1 MTKYTELIKA
11 AMKEAGVS
19 LRDMA
24 EVIEV
29 SQQFINQCVRGDC
42 SMPVYLQSKIVRYL
56 QLKGANING
65 IHFEVAQ
72 EDMRFMDRL
81 NTLKFD
87 ELTALYQIAKGKN
100 VQN

>member
-19 LRDMA
+19 LRDLS
-24 EVIEV
+24 EVVEV

-42 SMPVYLQSKIVRYL
+42 SMPVYVQSKIVRYL
-56 QLKGANING
+56 QLKGAKVDG

-81 NTLKFD
+81 NTLTVD
-87 ELTALYQIAKGKN
+87 ELTELHKIAKN
-100 VQN
+100 VQE

>member
-11 AMKEAGVS
+11 AMKEVGVS

-56 QLKGANING
+56 QLKGANIG
-65 IHFEVAQ
+65 GVHFEVAQ

-81 NTLKFD
+81 NTLTSD
-87 ELTALYQIAKGKN
+87 ELTELHKIAKN
-100 VQN
+100 VQE

>member
-11 AMKEAGVS
+11 AMKESGVS

-81 NTLKFD
+81 NTLTMD
-87 ELTALYQIAKGKN
+87 ELTELHKIARGEN
-100 VQN
+100 V

>member
-1 MTKYTELIKA
+1 
-11 AMKEAGVS
+11 MKEAGVS
-19 LRDMA
+19 LRDIA
-24 EVIEV
+24 EVVEV
-29 SQQFINQCVRGDC
+29 SKQFINQCVRGDC

-81 NTLKFD
+81 NTLTVD
-87 ELTALYQIAKGKN
+87 ELTELHKIAKN
-100 VQN
+100 VQE

>member
-81 NTLKFD
+81 NTLTVD
-87 ELTALYQIAKGKN
+87 ELTELHKIAKN
-100 VQN
+100 VQE

>member
-19 LRDMA
+19 LRDIA
-24 EVIEV
+24 EVVEV
-29 SQQFINQCVRGDC
+29 SRQFINQCVRGDC

-56 QLKGANING
+56 QLKGANIGG
-65 IHFEVAQ
+65 IHVEVAQ

-81 NTLKFD
+81 NTLTVD
-87 ELTALYQIAKGKN
+87 ELTELHKIAKN
-100 VQN
+100 VQE

>member
-1 MTKYTELIKA
+1 MMKYTELIKA

-19 LRDMA
+19 LRDLS
-24 EVIEV
+24 EVVEV
-29 SQQFINQCVRGDC
+29 SQQFINQCVRGYC

-81 NTLKFD
+81 NTLTMD
-87 ELTALYQIAKGKN
+87 ELTELHKIAKN
-100 VQN
+100 VQE

>member
-1 MTKYTELIKA
+1 
-11 AMKEAGVS
+11 MKEAGVS

-81 NTLKFD
+81 NTLTMD
-87 ELTALYQIAKGKN
+87 ELTELHKIAKN
-100 VQN
+100 VQE

>member
-1 MTKYTELIKA
+1 
-11 AMKEAGVS
+11 MKESGVS

-24 EVIEV
+24 EVVEV

-56 QLKGANING
+56 QLKGANIKG

-81 NTLKFD
+81 NTLTVD
-87 ELTALYQIAKGKN
+87 ELTELHKIAKN
-100 VQN
+100 VQE

>member
-1 MTKYTELIKA
+1 
-11 AMKEAGVS
+11 MKESGVS

-56 QLKGANING
+56 QLKGANISG
-65 IHFEVAQ
+65 IHFEIAQ
-72 EDMRFMDRL
+72 EDVRFMDRL
-81 NTLKFD
+81 NTLTAD
-87 ELTALYQIAKGKN
+87 ELTELHKIAKN
-100 VQN
+100 VQE

>member
-19 LRDMA
+19 LRDLS
-24 EVIEV
+24 EVVEV

-56 QLKGANING
+56 KLKGANIGG

-81 NTLKFD
+81 NTLNAD
-87 ELTALYQIAKGKN
+87 ELTELHKIAKN
-100 VQN
+100 VQE

>member
-1 MTKYTELIKA
+1 
-11 AMKEAGVS
+11 MKEAGVS
-19 LRDMA
+19 LRDIA
-24 EVIEV
+24 EVVEV
-29 SQQFINQCVRGDC
+29 SHQFINQCVRGDC

-56 QLKGANING
+56 QLKGANIGG

-81 NTLKFD
+81 NTLSSE
-87 ELTALYQIAKGKN
+87 ELTELHKIAKN

>member
-19 LRDMA
+19 LRDIS
-24 EVIEV
+24 EVVEV
-29 SQQFINQCVRGDC
+29 SRQFINQCVRGDC

-56 QLKGANING
+56 QLKGAKIDG

-72 EDMRFMDRL
+72 DDMRFMDRL
-81 NTLKFD
+81 NTLTAD
-87 ELTALYQIAKGKN
+87 ELTELHKIAKN
-100 VQN
+100 VQE

>member
-81 NTLKFD
+81 NTLTSE
-87 ELTALYQIAKGKN
+87 ELTELHKIARGEN
-100 VQN
+100 V

>member
-19 LRDMA
+19 LRDIA
-24 EVIEV
+24 EVVEV

-72 EDMRFMDRL
+72 EDIRFIDRL
-81 NTLKFD
+81 NTLTMD
-87 ELTALYQIAKGKN
+87 ELTELHKIAKN
-100 VQN
+100 VQE

>member
-1 MTKYTELIKA
+1 MMTKYTELIKA

-19 LRDMA
+19 LRDLS
-24 EVIEV
+24 EVVEV
-29 SQQFINQCVRGDC
+29 SHQFINQCVRGDC

-56 QLKGANING
+56 QLKGANIGG

-81 NTLKFD
+81 NTLTSE
-87 ELTALYQIAKGKN
+87 ELTELHKIAKN
-100 VQN
+100 VQE

>member
-1 MTKYTELIKA
+1 
-11 AMKEAGVS
+11 MKEAGVS

-24 EVIEV
+24 EVVEV

-56 QLKGANING
+56 QLKGANIKG

-81 NTLKFD
+81 NTLTVD
-87 ELTALYQIAKGKN
+87 ELTELHKIAKN
-100 VQN
+100 VQE

>member
-1 MTKYTELIKA
+1 MTKYTEIIKA

-19 LRDMA
+19 LRDLS
-24 EVIEV
+24 EVVEV
-29 SQQFINQCVRGDC
+29 SQQFINQCVRGYC

-81 NTLKFD
+81 NTLTVD
-87 ELTALYQIAKGKN
+87 ELTELHKIAKN
-100 VQN
+100 VQE

>member
-1 MTKYTELIKA
+1 
-11 AMKEAGVS
+11 MKEVGVS

-56 QLKGANING
+56 QLKGANIGG

-81 NTLKFD
+81 NTLTSE
-87 ELTALYQIAKGKN
+87 ELTELHKIAKN

>member
-56 QLKGANING
+56 QLKGANIGG
-65 IHFEVAQ
+65 IHVEVAQ

-81 NTLKFD
+81 NTLTMD
-87 ELTALYQIAKGKN
+87 ELTELHKIAKN
-100 VQN
+100 VQE

>member
-1 MTKYTELIKA
+1 
-11 AMKEAGVS
+11 MKEAGVS
-19 LRDMA
+19 LRDLS
-24 EVIEV
+24 EVVDV

-56 QLKGANING
+56 QLKGANIGG

-81 NTLKFD
+81 NTLTVD
-87 ELTALYQIAKGKN
+87 ELTELHKIAKN
-100 VQN
+100 VQE

>member
-11 AMKEAGVS
+11 AMKESGVS

-24 EVIEV
+24 EVVEV
-29 SQQFINQCVRGDC
+29 SQQFINQCVRCDC

-56 QLKGANING
+56 QLKGANIGG

-81 NTLKFD
+81 NTLTVD
-87 ELTALYQIAKGKN
+87 ELTELHKIARGEN
-100 VQN
+100 V

>member
-19 LRDMA
+19 LRDI
-24 EVIEV
+24 VEV
-29 SQQFINQCVRGDC
+29 SQQFINQCVRGYC

-56 QLKGANING
+56 QLKGANTQR

-72 EDMRFMDRL
+72 EDIRFMDRL
-81 NTLKFD
+81 NTLTVD
-87 ELTALYQIAKGKN
+87 ELTELHKIAKN
-100 VQN
+100 VQE

>member
-1 MTKYTELIKA
+1 
-11 AMKEAGVS
+11 MKEAGVS

-56 QLKGANING
+56 QLKGANIGG

-81 NTLKFD
+81 NTLTVD
-87 ELTALYQIAKGKN
+87 ELTELHKIAKN
-100 VQN
+100 VQE

>member
-1 MTKYTELIKA
+1 
-11 AMKEAGVS
+11 MKEAGVS

-29 SQQFINQCVRGDC
+29 SHQFINQCVRGDC

-56 QLKGANING
+56 QLKGANIGG

-81 NTLKFD
+81 NTLTVD
-87 ELTALYQIAKGKN
+87 ELTELHKIAMGEN
-100 VQN
+100 V

>member
-1 MTKYTELIKA
+1 
-11 AMKEAGVS
+11 MKEAGVS

-29 SQQFINQCVRGDC
+29 SKQFINQCVRGDC

-56 QLKGANING
+56 QLKGANISG

-81 NTLKFD
+81 NTLTMD
-87 ELTALYQIAKGKN
+87 ELTELHKIAKN
-100 VQN
+100 VQE

>member
-19 LRDMA
+19 LRDIS
-24 EVIEV
+24 EVVEV

-56 QLKGANING
+56 QLKGASING

-72 EDMRFMDRL
+72 EDVRFMDRL
-81 NTLKFD
+81 NTLTSE
-87 ELTALYQIAKGKN
+87 ELTELHEIAKN
-100 VQN
+100 VQE

>member
-19 LRDMA
+19 LRDLS
-24 EVIEV
+24 EVVEV

-42 SMPVYLQSKIVRYL
+42 SMPVYLQSKVVRYL
-56 QLKGANING
+56 QLKGASING

-72 EDMRFMDRL
+72 EDVRFMDRL
-81 NTLKFD
+81 NTLTSE
-87 ELTALYQIAKGKN
+87 ELMELYKIAKN
-100 VQN
+100 VQK

>member
-19 LRDMA
+19 LRDLS

-29 SQQFINQCVRGDC
+29 SQQFINKCVRGDC

-81 NTLKFD
+81 NTLTSE
-87 ELTALYQIAKGKN
+87 ELTELHKIAKN
-100 VQN
+100 VQE

>member
-1 MTKYTELIKA
+1 MMTKYTELIKN

-19 LRDMA
+19 LRDLS
-24 EVIEV
+24 EVVEV
-29 SQQFINQCVRGDC
+29 SQQFINQCVRGVC

-56 QLKGANING
+56 QLKGANIGG

-81 NTLKFD
+81 NTLTVD
-87 ELTALYQIAKGKN
+87 ELTELHKIAKN
-100 VQN
+100 VQE

>member
-1 MTKYTELIKA
+1 MMTKYTELIKA

-24 EVIEV
+24 EVVEV

-56 QLKGANING
+56 QLKGANIGG
-65 IHFEVAQ
+65 IHVEIAQ

-81 NTLKFD
+81 NTLTAD
-87 ELTALYQIAKGKN
+87 ELTELHKIAKN